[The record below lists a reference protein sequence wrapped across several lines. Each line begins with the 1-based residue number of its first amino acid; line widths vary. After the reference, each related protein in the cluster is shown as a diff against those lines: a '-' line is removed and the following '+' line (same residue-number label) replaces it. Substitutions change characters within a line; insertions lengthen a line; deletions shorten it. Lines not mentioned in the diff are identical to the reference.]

1 MNIFEVASLEKP
13 ITATIEIPGSKS
25 YTNRALVMSALTKG
39 PVTLCNPLYSE
50 DTEAM
55 IACLRT
61 LGLRIEASPESII
74 VYDDISIIQNKSYEL
89 FAKDS
94 GTTIRFLLA
103 LLCLTSGTKVIKGN
117 ARLNERPIKDLVDAL
132 RLLGAKIDYLEKEG
146 QSPLKIHSSV
156 LRLGGEV
163 TIDASVSSQ
172 FLSALLMIAPFLNL
186 ETVQDNKVME
196 DFDLESLPMEVDH
209 SKMVKAVPIGSDY
222 GSKDCV
228 NLLSST
234 AVSRLNGLKI
244 HLRGE
249 LISRP
254 YVDMTIHAMR
264 EWGVDVFQMEN
275 GSYHIPCG
283 QPYQKTQY
291 VVEGDFSSAGY
302 FFAIAALT
310 GSIMTLKNLNPHSM
324 QADRKFLNI
333 LAKMGNEIN
342 MSDHGITI
350 IGKQILPQSLDM
362 EDCPDQVQT
371 MAVLAAFA
379 KGVTKISGVRS
390 LRLKETERIEA
401 LKIELAKMGIK
412 TEDTQNTLTIYGGTP
427 HAAIIDT
434 YGDHRMAMAFA
445 VAGTKLPG
453 MKIRDPEVVNKTFP
467 TFWEKL
473 KICSNRF

>member
-1 MNIFEVASLEKP
+1 MSQIFRENVMHIFEVAPLEKP
-13 ITATIEIPGSKS
+13 MTATIEIPGSKS
-25 YTNRALVMSALTKG
+25 YTNRALVMAALTKG
-39 PVTLCNPLYSE
+39 PVTLINPLYSE

-55 IACLRT
+55 MGVLRT
-61 LGLRIEASPESII
+61 LGLRIETWPDQIM
-74 VYDDISIIQNKSYEL
+74 VYDDISSVQNSSYKL

-103 LLCLTSGTKVIKGN
+103 LLCLTQGVKVIGGS

-132 RLLGAKIDYLEKEG
+132 RLLGGKIDYLEKEG
-146 QSPLKIHSSV
+146 QPPLKILSSELH
-156 LRLGGEV
+156 LRDEV
-163 TIDASVSSQ
+163 TIDASMSSQ
-172 FLSALLMIAPFLNL
+172 FFSALLMIAP
-186 ETVQDNKVME
+186 
-196 DFDLESLPMEVDH
+196 
-209 SKMVKAVPIGSDY
+209 
-222 GSKDCV
+222 
-228 NLLSST
+228 LLD
-234 AVSRLNGLKI
+234 GLKI

-254 YVDMTIHAMR
+254 YVDMTIDAMQ
-264 EWGVDVFQMEN
+264 EWGVDVLQMES
-275 GSYHIPCG
+275 GGYHIPSE
-283 QPYQKTQY
+283 QHYQRNQY
-291 VVEGDFSSAGY
+291 VIEGDFSSAGY

-310 GSIMTLKNLNPHSM
+310 GSTMTLKNLNPYSR

-333 LAKMGNEIN
+333 LAQMGNEIN
-342 MSDHGITI
+342 MGDYEITI

-390 LRLKETERIEA
+390 LRLKETERVEA
-401 LKIELAKMGIK
+401 LKNELAKMGIQ
-412 TEDTQNTLTIYGGTP
+412 TEDTHDTLTIYGGDP

-453 MKIRDPEVVNKTFP
+453 MKIRHPEVVNKTFP
-467 TFWEKL
+467 TFWDKMNHL
-473 KICSNRF
+473 TLG

>member
-1 MNIFEVASLEKP
+1 MNILEIGALEKP
-13 ITATIEIPGSKS
+13 VTATIEIPGSKS
-25 YTNRALVMSALTKG
+25 YTNRALVMAALTKG
-39 PVTLCNPLYSE
+39 PVTLYNPLYSE

-61 LGLRIEASPESII
+61 LGLRIETSPDRII

-103 LLCLTSGTKVIKGN
+103 LLCLTSGTKVIRGN

-146 QSPLKIHSSV
+146 QPPLKIHSSS
-156 LRLGGEV
+156 LRLGSEV
-163 TIDASVSSQ
+163 TIDASMSSQ
-172 FLSALLMIAPFLNL
+172 FFSALLMIAPFL
-186 ETVQDNKVME
+186 D
-196 DFDLESLPMEVDH
+196 
-209 SKMVKAVPIGSDY
+209 
-222 GSKDCV
+222 
-228 NLLSST
+228 
-234 AVSRLNGLKI
+234 GLKI
-244 HLRGE
+244 RLRGE

-254 YVDMTIHAMR
+254 YVDMTIHAMH
-264 EWGVDVFQMEN
+264 EWGVDVLQMED
-275 GSYHIPCG
+275 GSYHIPRG
-283 QPYQKTQY
+283 QHYQKNQY
-291 VVEGDFSSAGY
+291 VIEGDFSSAGY

-310 GSIMTLKNLNPHSM
+310 QSTITLKNLNPHSA

-333 LAKMGNEIN
+333 LARWAMKLT

-350 IGKQILPQSLDM
+350 IGKQILPLSLDM

-390 LRLKETERIEA
+390 LRLKETERVQA
-401 LKIELAKMGIK
+401 LKNELAKMGIK
-412 TEDTQNTLTIYGGTP
+412 TEDTHDTLTIYGGDP

-453 MKIRDPEVVNKTFP
+453 MKIRHPEVVNKTFP
-467 TFWEKL
+467 TFWDKL
-473 KICSNRF
+473 RSL